1 MKAAYGCGYIA
12 SCNRSAR
19 GLSPMT
25 APKTLL
31 EMAGADLR
39 APAPQETCL
48 VLIDIQNEY
57 LSGPLGLPG
66 VDAAV
71 ERAAWLLARARD
83 RGVPVFHIAHRGRAG
98 GMFDPD
104 GERGRIIG
112 AVAPAA
118 GEAVIGK
125 TLPNAF
131 AGTDLA
137 ARLTATG
144 RTNLVLA
151 GFMTH
156 MCVSSTAR
164 AALDLGFRATVDAAA
179 CATRDLPDGR
189 GGSIDART
197 VHGVALAELADR
209 FAVVVHDRDALW

>member
-1 MKAAYGCGYIA
+1 
-12 SCNRSAR
+12 
-19 GLSPMT
+19 MT
-25 APKTLL
+25 VTTAKTLL
-31 EMAGADLR
+31 ELAGADLR
-39 APAPQETCL
+39 PPAPDQACL
-48 VLIDIQNEY
+48 VLIDLQNEY
-57 LSGPLGLPG
+57 CAGPIAVAG
-66 VDAAV
+66 VEAAV
-71 ERAAWLLARARD
+71 ARAAQLLARARE
-83 RGVPVFHIAHRGRAG
+83 RGVPVFHIVHRGKAG

-104 GERGRIIG
+104 GARGRIIG
-112 AVAPAA
+112 AVAPVA

-144 RTNLVLA
+144 RTNVVVA

-179 CATRDLPDGR
+179 CASRDLPDGR

-197 VHGVALAELADR
+197 IHDVALAELADR
-209 FAVVVHDRDALW
+209 FAIVVRDGDGLW

>member
-1 MKAAYGCGYIA
+1 
-12 SCNRSAR
+12 
-19 GLSPMT
+19 MT
-25 APKTLL
+25 TAKTLL
-31 EMAGADLR
+31 ELAGADLR
-39 APAPQETCL
+39 PPPPDQSCL
-48 VLIDIQNEY
+48 VLIDLQNEY
-57 LSGPLGLPG
+57 RAGPIAVTG

-71 ERAAWLLARARD
+71 ARAARLLARARE
-83 RGVPVFHIAHRGRAG
+83 RGVPVFHIAHLGRAG

-137 ARLTATG
+137 ARLAATG
-144 RTNLVLA
+144 RTDVVVA

-179 CATRDLPDGR
+179 CASRDLPDGR

-197 VHGVALAELADR
+197 VHEVALAELADR
-209 FAVVVHDRDALW
+209 FAIVVRDGDMPW